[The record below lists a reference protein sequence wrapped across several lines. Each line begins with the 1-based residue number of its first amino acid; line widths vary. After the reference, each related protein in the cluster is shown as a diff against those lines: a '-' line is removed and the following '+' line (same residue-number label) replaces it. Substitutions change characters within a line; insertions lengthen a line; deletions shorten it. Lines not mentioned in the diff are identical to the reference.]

1 MLLTRRLLL
10 AVTVFAAAGLT
21 ACSGLD
27 TLNGLNSLTPG
38 DGGVAQV
45 GHDIAFGADPRQQ
58 LDVYAP
64 KALHNAPVVVF
75 FYGGSWKTGSRR
87 DYGFAARA
95 IAAKGFVVVVP
106 DYRLVPQV
114 RYPAFVEDGA
124 AAVAWTAAHVRAYGG
139 DPQRIGVAGHSAGA
153 YIALMLAVDRR
164 WTAWAGAAGA
174 IKAAV
179 GLAGP
184 YDFYPFEPGG
194 AAEAAFGQAAD
205 PRDTQPVAHAR
216 ADAPPVLLLQGDADD
231 TVKPR
236 NATALAAALTAR
248 GASATAKLYPGVGH
262 IGILL
267 GLSKPFRGKA
277 PALGNM
283 SAFFHAQL
291 GEGVR

>member
-1 MLLTRRLLL
+1 MASSRRLFL
-10 AVTVFAAAGLT
+10 AATALAAAALT

-27 TLNGLNSLTPG
+27 TLNGLNRLTPG

-45 GHDIAFGADPRQQ
+45 GRDIAFGADPRQQ

-64 KALHNAPVVVF
+64 KGRAGAPVVVF

-124 AAVAWTAAHVRAYGG
+124 AAVAWTAAHAGEYGG
-139 DPQRIGVAGHSAGA
+139 DPKRIGVAGHSAGA
-153 YIALMLAVDRR
+153 YIALMLAVDPR
-164 WTAWAGAAGA
+164 WTAKAGAGGA

-184 YDFYPFEPGG
+184 YDFLPFEPGG

-205 PRDTQPVAHAR
+205 PRDTQPVTHAR
-216 ADAPPVLLLQGDADD
+216 ADAPPCCCC
-231 TVKPR
+231 R
-236 NATALAAALTAR
+236 ATPTIR
-248 GASATAKLYPGVGH
+248 
-262 IGILL
+262 
-267 GLSKPFRGKA
+267 
-277 PALGNM
+277 
-283 SAFFHAQL
+283 
-291 GEGVR
+291 